1 LIKDLP
7 NYKDNNQKGG
17 HVFSGMEALTDKG
30 IDWLMDNISLGDGK
44 GARTPGLYKS
54 KETRQK
60 SATPF
65 KLKRNK

>member
-1 LIKDLP
+1 M
-7 NYKDNNQKGG
+7 
-17 HVFSGMEALTDKG
+17 FSGMEALTDKG